1 MALVRGRLLPA
12 VLAVLVVLHALH
24 GVHLVEPVARGHVAA
39 HAAHHAADAGRAV
52 LGAVASAT
60 HCAWEAIAPPGRG
73 PTVWVVVAVAAL
85 VLLATPPGGL
95 PLRPSAPACRS
106 SPRERRALLQVFLV

>member
-1 MALVRGRLLPA
+1 VALVRGRPLPA

-24 GVHLVEPVARGHVAA
+24 GLHLVEPVAGGYVAV
-39 HAAHHAADAGRAV
+39 HAAHHAVDAGRAV

-73 PTVWVVVAVAAL
+73 PTVWVTVALTAL
-85 VLLATPPGGL
+85 VVLATPPGGL
-95 PLRPSAPACRS
+95 PLRPGAPACRS
-106 SPRERRALLQVFLV
+106 GPRERRALLQVFLV